1 MLSHKN
7 SPYISLEQM
16 LEAREKRAFFQERLL
31 KQFQLPLLCFT
42 MNIAGPFKT
51 SPLIRRAFQ
60 IGLQD
65 ILLQLQ
71 RANIPVAFQTIWQE
85 DTGNTAF
92 ILAKTRGDTLKKL
105 ACELEDADLLG
116 RLYDM
121 DILLPPDGG
130 KTEIPKIDRQTLG
143 LPPRTC
149 LLCHRP
155 AKECS
160 SRRIHTL
167 EALQETTKKILEKSV
182 IQRDAQSIARLAQ
195 QALLYEAA
203 IAPKPGLVDR
213 IDNGSHQDMDL
224 FTFLSSAA
232 SLFPYFQKCAALGL
246 SFSLQEAPQDKAEL
260 FSLLRLPG
268 KLAENQMLLAT
279 GGVNTHKGA
288 VFSMGILCA
297 AIGAQSFENRK
308 DPQKILQTCGEMT
321 RGMVSR
327 DLKGL
332 TLKEANTTGQKLY
345 VQYGISGI
353 RGEIEAGLPA
363 VYHYGLP
370 LMEKMQK
377 EGRSI
382 DETGTAVLLHLF
394 AHVTDTNFIARSDVK
409 TWKKTA
415 ESLAALLKDNP
426 IPSRRDLEELNR
438 TFIQKNVSPGGSAD
452 LLSVCWMLYFMKT
465 FF

>member
-1 MLSHKN
+1 M
-7 SPYISLEQM
+7 
-16 LEAREKRAFFQERLL
+16 
-31 KQFQLPLLCFT
+31 
-42 MNIAGPFKT
+42 
-51 SPLIRRAFQ
+51 
-60 IGLQD
+60 
-65 ILLQLQ
+65 
-71 RANIPVAFQTIWQE
+71 
-85 DTGNTAF
+85 
-92 ILAKTRGDTLKKL
+92 
-105 ACELEDADLLG
+105 
-116 RLYDM
+116 
-121 DILLPPDGG
+121 
-130 KTEIPKIDRQTLG
+130 
-143 LPPRTC
+143 
-149 LLCHRP
+149 
-155 AKECS
+155 
-160 SRRIHTL
+160 
-167 EALQETTKKILEKSV
+167 

-246 SFSLQEAPQDKAEL
+246 SFSFQEAPPDKAEL
-260 FSLLRLPG
+260 FSL
-268 KLAENQMLLAT
+268 
-279 GGVNTHKGA
+279 
-288 VFSMGILCA
+288 
-297 AIGAQSFENRK
+297 
-308 DPQKILQTCGEMT
+308 
-321 RGMVSR
+321 
-327 DLKGL
+327 
-332 TLKEANTTGQKLY
+332 KEAKTTEQKLY